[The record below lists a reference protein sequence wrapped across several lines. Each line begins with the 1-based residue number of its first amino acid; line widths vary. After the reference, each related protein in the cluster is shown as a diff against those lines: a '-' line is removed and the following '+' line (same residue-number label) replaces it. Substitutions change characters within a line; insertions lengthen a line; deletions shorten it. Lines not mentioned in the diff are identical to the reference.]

1 LRWSC
6 GGCGGWRRRLTGA
19 PRGPSLMATGAPPL
33 PPLHPVCP
41 GGLSGRGG
49 RGGGPGCLG
58 HSFRGKQRRCWRCK
72 SQGDRQPDKGK
83 RSSPRNHFRFDF
95 LAHFRPFFSRR
106 RLQRLF
112 FSSCVKS
119 SGQIA
124 DREVPKQSGY
134 TLDRHA
140 ELTDRIM
147 FLTYFCL
154 RRKSNVR
161 SSTHC
166 QVDVVRYRT
175 GYIRNSSSLVDL
187 SWIGSRSPGFVGVE
201 SISPLASSSCVRA
214 KPSAQRR
221 FPPMLSVFERS
232 GLAMNTR
239 REGTVVFS
247 MDNVRAAGIKLV
259 AALNSLRRC
268 GAGASAIGASWPAR
282 T

>member
-1 LRWSC
+1 
-6 GGCGGWRRRLTGA
+6 
-19 PRGPSLMATGAPPL
+19 MATGAPPL

-41 GGLSGRGG
+41 GGLSRRGG

-58 HSFRGKQRRCWRCK
+58 HSFRGKQRRCWRSK

-154 RRKSNVR
+154 RRKSMCDRVR
-161 SSTHC
+161 IAKLTLS
-166 QVDVVRYRT
+166 DT
-175 GYIRNSSSLVDL
+175 GRAIFEIL
-187 SWIGSRSPGFVGVE
+187 P
-201 SISPLASSSCVRA
+201 ASSICPGSEAAVPASLAWNR
-214 KPSAQRR
+214 SRR
-221 FPPMLSVFERS
+221 L
-232 GLAMNTR
+232 
-239 REGTVVFS
+239 
-247 MDNVRAAGIKLV
+247 
-259 AALNSLRRC
+259 
-268 GAGASAIGASWPAR
+268 PAR
-282 T
+282 RAYEQNQARSADFLRC